1 MIKDD
6 SNVIGQSKTVY
17 DMLSPKFSKETL
29 DIGEIAKQA
38 NDPFFVSLLLFKL
51 AEEREQ
57 SNKLLAEISEKFDRV
72 MFELKQEKHETQTEV
87 EKASIEILP
96 EQDQKILDL
105 VDQKGMCSASEIVEA
120 LGYKRQNA
128 ASQRLNKLFREGHL
142 KKVRSGRKVLYLA
155 RK

>member
-1 MIKDD
+1 MIKDNL
-6 SNVIGQSKTVY
+6 NVIGQSKSVY
-17 DMLSPKFSKETL
+17 DMLSPKFSEQTL
-29 DIGEIAKQA
+29 DIREIAKQA

-51 AEEREQ
+51 AEERERT
-57 SNKLLAEISEKFDRV
+57 NKLLAGINDKFDSL
-72 MFELKQEKHETQTEV
+72 MFELKQEKQETQTEV

-105 VDQKGMCSASEIVEA
+105 IEQKGMSTANEIVEA